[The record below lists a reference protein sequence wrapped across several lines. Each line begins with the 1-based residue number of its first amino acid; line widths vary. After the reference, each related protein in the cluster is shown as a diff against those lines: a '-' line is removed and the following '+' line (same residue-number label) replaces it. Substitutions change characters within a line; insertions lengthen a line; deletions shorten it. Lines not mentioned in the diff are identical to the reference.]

1 MKSDR
6 SPKTGA
12 SMTIES
18 SRSSEPEMNSREK
31 RAFVLAQQAARRVI
45 RRRLKVLRLTR
56 DAYAKLG
63 DGEGVMSRV
72 ADDLRAMLR
81 LTMAWARREYRNVP
95 WKAVVYIVAAILYF
109 LNPADLIPD
118 VLTGIGF
125 VDDAAV
131 IGAVVRSVQDEL
143 EAFRNW
149 ERSATEDVEAASIR
163 SLASA
168 A

>member
-1 MKSDR
+1 
-6 SPKTGA
+6 
-12 SMTIES
+12 
-18 SRSSEPEMNSREK
+18 MNSREK
-31 RAFVLAQQAARRVI
+31 RAFLLAQQAARRVI

-56 DAYAKLG
+56 DAYVKLG

-81 LTMAWARREYRNVP
+81 LTKAWARREYRNVP
-95 WKAVVYIVAAILYF
+95 WKVVVYIVAAILYF

-131 IGAVVRSVQDEL
+131 VGAVVRSVQGEL
-143 EAFRNW
+143 VAFRRW
-149 ERSATEDVEAASIR
+149 ERSTSEDLDAASVQA
-163 SLASA
+163 LASA